1 MTETKILHILK
12 NIKIIFLAV
21 LLTKL
26 YLLIINLAN
35 QSFFTE
41 GKMQSITLLK
51 HFLKNMIIAKK

>member
-1 MTETKILHILK
+1 MIETKILHIPK

-21 LLTKL
+21 SLTKL

-41 GKMQSITLLK
+41 AKMQSINLLK

>member
-1 MTETKILHILK
+1 MIETKILHIPK

-21 LLTKL
+21 SLTKL

-41 GKMQSITLLK
+41 GKTQSINLLK

>member
-1 MTETKILHILK
+1 MIETKILHTPK

-21 LLTKL
+21 SLTKL

-41 GKMQSITLLK
+41 GKMQSINLLK